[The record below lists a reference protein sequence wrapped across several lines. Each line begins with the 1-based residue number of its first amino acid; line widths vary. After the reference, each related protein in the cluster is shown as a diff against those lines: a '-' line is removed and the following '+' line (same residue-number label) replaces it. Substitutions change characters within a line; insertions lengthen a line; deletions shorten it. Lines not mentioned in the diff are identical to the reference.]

1 MSSNHFQHEA
11 PSDILRVAVDAGRL
25 MLEAGAETYRAEETM
40 AGIAQNLGALETESF
55 ALPTGIMASTV
66 DVQGNSIS
74 TVRRIRTRSI
84 NLEKICKL
92 ETLTKTSSKHTLD
105 SLEHELCS
113 IETIGLYPQPIP
125 FIGSALIS
133 GFFCLLFGGAL
144 LDAICAAIAGA
155 LLNIVRRWLAS
166 KRQPDFILNIAGGL
180 YAALI
185 SALLVYIGV
194 AKHLDKTSIGII
206 MLMVP
211 GVTIVNAIRD
221 LISGD
226 LVAGIARAADAFI
239 SAAGI
244 SIGVGIGLQ
253 IWSAWIGLL
262 P

>member
-1 MSSNHFQHEA
+1 
-11 PSDILRVAVDAGRL
+11 
-25 MLEAGAETYRAEETM
+25 
-40 AGIAQNLGALETESF
+40 
-55 ALPTGIMASTV
+55 
-66 DVQGNSIS
+66 
-74 TVRRIRTRSI
+74 
-84 NLEKICKL
+84 
-92 ETLTKTSSKHTLD
+92 
-105 SLEHELCS
+105 
-113 IETIGLYPQPIP
+113 
-125 FIGSALIS
+125 GSALIS
-133 GFFCLLFGGAL
+133 GFFCLLFGGAP
-144 LDAICAAIAGA
+144 LDAVCSALAGA

-185 SALLVYIGV
+185 SALLVYASI
-194 AKHLDKTSIGII
+194 ASHLDKTSIGII

-253 IWSAWIGLL
+253 IWSAWVGLL

>member
-1 MSSNHFQHEA
+1 MSNETFKEES
-11 PSDILRVAVDAGRL
+11 PSDVLRVAVDAGRL
-25 MLEAGAETYRAEETM
+25 MLEAGAETYRAEETI
-40 AGIAQNLGALETESF
+40 AGIAQNLGALKTESF
-55 ALPTGIMASTV
+55 ALPTGIMASTT
-66 DVQGNSIS
+66 DVYGHSIS

-84 NLEKICKL
+84 NLEKISKL
-92 ETLTKTSSKHTLD
+92 EALTKTSNSHTLD
-105 SLEHELCS
+105 DLERELCI
-113 IETIGLYPQPIP
+113 IETISAYPQHIP

-133 GFFCLLFGGAL
+133 GFFCILFGGAT
-144 LDAICAAIAGA
+144 LDALCAALAGA
-155 LLNIVRRWLAS
+155 LLNIGRRWLAS
-166 KRQPDFILNIAGGL
+166 KRQPDFILNVAGGL

-185 SALLVYIGV
+185 SALLVYVGI
-194 AKHLDKTSIGII
+194 ARHLDKTSIGII

-253 IWSAWIGLL
+253 IWSTWIGML